1 MLELLDTKPPELLLV
16 EPFPVPE
23 TSSRR
28 RVIGL
33 DVWLEFRHGAAD
45 VLRHDLVGALLRTP
59 ARLTHLDD
67 LGGRPLWPA
76 SEPVPTTKARAR
88 VVARNE
94 DVHLTDAALLEVL
107 GAVSTIAGWSV
118 VRKLEEFDGIEAF
131 TPLGT
136 PDQTPRAEEQE

>member
-1 MLELLDTKPPELLLV
+1 MLELLDTEPPELLLI

-23 TSSRR
+23 TSCRR

-33 DVWLEFRHGAAD
+33 DVWLEVRHGDAS
-45 VLRHDLVGALLRTP
+45 VLSHDLVGVLLRTP

-67 LGGRPLWPA
+67 LEGRALRPV

-107 GAVSTIAGWSV
+107 GAMSTIAGWSV

-131 TPLGT
+131 APLGT
-136 PDQTPRAEEQE
+136 PDQTPLAEEQA